1 MGYQITNT
9 GYGIEGNPCAD
20 KVSFLTEEQAKAA
33 KTQAAWDHDAKN
45 LKVYH
50 CKKCDLYH
58 LATSHDD
65 DNED

>member
-9 GYGIEGNPCAD
+9 GFGIEGNPCSD
-20 KVSFLTEEQAKAA
+20 KLSFLDEKSAEAA
-33 KTQAAWDHDAKN
+33 KVQAQHDHGNKK

-58 LATSHDD
+58 LATDHDD
-65 DNED
+65 SDE